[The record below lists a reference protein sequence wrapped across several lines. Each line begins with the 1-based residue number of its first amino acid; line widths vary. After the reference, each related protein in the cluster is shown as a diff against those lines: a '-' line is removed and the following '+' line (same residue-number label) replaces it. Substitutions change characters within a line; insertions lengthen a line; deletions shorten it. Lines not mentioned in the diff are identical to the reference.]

1 VAKADAAGPSPTAL
15 SSSGKASADD
25 AQGAPGT
32 DGGAASA
39 AAGQAQGATDPTQ
52 PVVAA
57 IVLDA
62 AGVGQAAVKLHL
74 ERSPQQR
81 RDLA

>member
-1 VAKADAAGPSPTAL
+1 LPPARKGCRASPA
-15 SSSGKASADD
+15 
-25 AQGAPGT
+25 
-32 DGGAASA
+32 A
-39 AAGQAQGATDPTQ
+39 AAGQAQGATDPKQ

-62 AGVGQAAVKLHL
+62 AGVGQAAAKLHL
-74 ERSPQQR
+74 ERSRQQR